1 MRILITNDDGYKAKG
16 IKCLVNIMRK
26 FGDLTIVAPKSAQ
39 SGMSMAVTM
48 GYKPIAVRHLKDDP
62 AEDWWYLDGTP
73 ASCVKFGL
81 DNILY
86 PERPDLVVCGINHG
100 SNAATAAC
108 YSGTLGA
115 ASEGA
120 INGIP
125 AIGVSLDEFS
135 NDADFSAIE
144 TMLPGILKRLLGSIS
159 HRFGVYYNIN
169 FPMLPASEIK
179 GVKIGRMGIVHWE
192 NEYRTYGKEFLESR
206 GHEPSP
212 ADIEYIKAVLPGEE
226 CYVMAG
232 DMMENYGN
240 GPDADHILME
250 NGYVAITPLNLD
262 NTDEGELKRLCDIIW

>member
-1 MRILITNDDGYKAKG
+1 MRILITNDDGYMAKG
-16 IKCLVNIMRK
+16 IQVLVNIMRQ

-48 GYKPIAVRHLKDDP
+48 GYKPIAVRHLKSDP
-62 AEDWWYLDGTP
+62 KEDWWYLDGTP
-73 ASCVKFGL
+73 ASCVKFGI

-86 PERPDLVVCGINHG
+86 PVTPDLVVCGINHG

-115 ASEGA
+115 AAEGA

-125 AIGVSLDEFS
+125 SIGVSLDEFS
-135 NDADFSAIE
+135 HDADFSAIE
-144 TMLPGILKRLLGSIS
+144 EMLPGILERLLPVFNK
-159 HRFGVYYNIN
+159 RFGSFYNIN

-179 GVKIGRMGIVHWE
+179 GIKVGRMGIVHWI
-192 NEYRTYGKEFLESR
+192 NEYQPYGKEFLDSR
-206 GHEPSP
+206 GHEPSK
-212 ADIEYIKAVLPGEE
+212 ADIEYIKAVLPEEE

-232 DMMENYGN
+232 DVMENDGN
-240 GPDADHILME
+240 GPDSDHILME

-262 NTDEGELKRLCDIIW
+262 NTDTADIERLCGIF